1 MDIFSKRTYMPGH
14 RFTPIIP
21 ALWDVRDQDGRIA
34 WAQEFK
40 TSLGNINETPS
51 SQKNLNISQV
61 WWHIPVVPATWEAE
75 PGGLLEPRKSRLQW
89 AWTSHYTPASVTE
102 QDPISKKRKK
112 GKKKQNTID
121 RKATLEMAKG
131 KKENFKKKN
140 PQKEW
145 RTQIKNRG
153 ENKMEMS
160 KIN

>member
-1 MDIFSKRTYMPGH
+1 M
-14 RFTPIIP
+14 
-21 ALWDVRDQDGRIA
+21 
-34 WAQEFK
+34 
-40 TSLGNINETPS
+40 
-51 SQKNLNISQV
+51 
-61 WWHIPVVPATWEAE
+61 
-75 PGGLLEPRKSRLQW
+75 
-89 AWTSHYTPASVTE
+89 TE

-140 PQKEW
+140 AQKEW

-153 ENKMEMS
+153 ENKMGMS